1 MFPVVVVPKHLGL
14 FCLKILLFSNSTAL
28 TGSLREA
35 KGHRGAGGLAVRR
48 LCTLSTLKSPK
59 MQPKPLWAHTPC
71 VCVCVTACSVCADRA
86 NSVGEYAPQ
95 ITPLERL
102 RVGKQSSAKRWCPG
116 PRWVLTHN
124 ASRGPAGC
132 CGLSFIFYKACC
144 LLQHVPSAQA
154 GVTSCSPGLLDMAP
168 HSPPACHQPDLL
180 TPELPTRSP
189 CQLPISYAGFL
200 LKLMDYFS
208 IQINNTLDQIC

>member
-1 MFPVVVVPKHLGL
+1 MPKNTPFQQQHCPHWLSQGGKGAPRCRRAGSEEALHHEHVEESQNAAQTPLGSHPV
-14 FCLKILLFSNSTAL
+14 
-28 TGSLREA
+28 
-35 KGHRGAGGLAVRR
+35 
-48 LCTLSTLKSPK
+48 
-59 MQPKPLWAHTPC
+59 C
-71 VCVCVTACSVCADRA
+71 VCVCMCVTACSVCADRA
-86 NSVGEYAPQ
+86 SSVGEYAPQ

-168 HSPPACHQPDLL
+168 HSSPACHQPDLL

-189 CQLPISYAGFL
+189 CQLP
-200 LKLMDYFS
+200 
-208 IQINNTLDQIC
+208 T

>member
-1 MFPVVVVPKHLGL
+1 MVPKYLGL

-35 KGHRGAGGLAVRR
+35 KGYRGAGGLAVRR
-48 LCTLSTLKSPK
+48 LCTLSALKSPK

-71 VCVCVTACSVCADRA
+71 VCVCVCVTACSVCADHA

-116 PRWVLTHN
+116 PCWVLTHN

-168 HSPPACHQPDLL
+168 HSSPACHQPDLL

-189 CQLPISYAGFL
+189 CQLP
-200 LKLMDYFS
+200 
-208 IQINNTLDQIC
+208 T